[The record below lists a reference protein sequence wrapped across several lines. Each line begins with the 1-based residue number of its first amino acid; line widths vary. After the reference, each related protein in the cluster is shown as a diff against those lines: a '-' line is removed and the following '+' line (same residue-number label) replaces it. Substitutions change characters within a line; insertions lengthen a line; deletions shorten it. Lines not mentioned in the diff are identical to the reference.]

1 MDAKGRILV
10 AQPEPTEPPAQIIN
24 GSPIEATV
32 QKVSD
37 MTSEQATA
45 IQTLGGKL
53 SGGKKRYHRGGADV
67 EVQNVPNLVSA
78 GSVDATAGYADLLK
92 LQAQAKTDASY
103 DGLGTAPAMKVG
115 GKRKSRKNKK
125 NGRKK
130 HSSIRSNRRTVR
142 RTRRVRNSHRGIR
155 IF

>member
-1 MDAKGRILV
+1 MDATGRILV
-10 AQPEPTEPPAQIIN
+10 AQPEPTEPPAQKMN
-24 GSPIEATV
+24 GSPIEATGE
-32 QKVSD
+32 KVAQ
-37 MTSEQATA
+37 MTNEQAQA
-45 IQTLGGKL
+45 IKTLGGKL
-53 SGGKKRYHRGGADV
+53 SGGKKRYYRGGADV

-78 GSVDATAGYADLLK
+78 GNVDAKVVYADLLK
-92 LQAQAKTDASY
+92 LQTQAGTDASY

-142 RTRRVRNSHRGIR
+142 RTRRVRNSRR
-155 IF
+155 

>member
-1 MDAKGRILV
+1 MDANGRIIV
-10 AQPEPTEPPAQIIN
+10 AQPEPTEPAVQKVN
-24 GSPIEATV
+24 GSPIEATA
-32 QKVSD
+32 QKVAD
-37 MTSEQATA
+37 MRNEQAEA
-45 IQTLGGKL
+45 INTLGGKL
-53 SGGKKRYHRGGADV
+53 SGGKKRGGAQV

-78 GSVDATAGYADLLK
+78 GNVDAKGAYADLLK
-92 LQAQAKTDASY
+92 LQTQAESDATY

-130 HSSIRSNRRTVR
+130 RSSIRSNRRTLR
-142 RTRRVRNSHRGIR
+142 RTRRVRNSRRGIR